1 MSISLI
7 GPSGTYEFPWIR
19 YALLRDNILH
29 HLEHGVCTSAF
40 TEIYKIGI
48 SLGGSPALLSAKTLR
63 QEVIRA
69 QALCQ
74 LPIDQLAISARTL
87 AVLRFESPLPEGPPT
102 RVVGVA
108 LNLPW
113 LSESAQQLADVFGDL
128 VTALLQMT
136 DGASD
141 SDHVEVIET

>member
-29 HLEHGVCTSAF
+29 HMEHGVCTSAF
-40 TEIYKIGI
+40 TETYKIGI
-48 SLGGSPALLSAKTLR
+48 SLGGSPALLSASKLR
-63 QEVIRA
+63 KEVIHA
-69 QALCQ
+69 QVLAT

-87 AVLRFESPLPEGPPT
+87 AVLRFESSLPEGPPT
-102 RVVGVA
+102 RVIGVE

-113 LSESAQQLADVFGDL
+113 LSKSSQQLADVFGDL
-128 VTALLQMT
+128 LTALLQMT
-136 DGASD
+136 EGASE